1 MNIKDNELKQM
12 VDFSNW
18 RKVANGLY
26 CFAIS
31 PNICYEIHIN
41 IYKKSEHILKANAS
55 LFMAGDCY
63 DKNDIKFFYRKCL
76 LKKQNVTECIKKAI
90 QHYKKEIKIEC
101 GDKI

>member
-1 MNIKDNELKQM
+1 MNIKDNTLKQM

-18 RKVANGLY
+18 RKITNGLY

-55 LFMAGDCY
+55 LFIAGDCY
-63 DKNDIKFFYRKCL
+63 DKNNINFFYRKCL
-76 LKKQNVTECIKKAI
+76 LEKQSFSECIEKAI
-90 QHYKKEIKIEC
+90 QHYQKEIKIEC
-101 GDKI
+101 GDEK